1 MMFLTMLR
9 IYFRTPSD
17 LQLNVIEDDH
27 APSIFGAV
35 FAIYR
40 KYRST
45 QHPDQPMK
53 NILAAIAL
61 FTFSLTALA
70 QGKVPSVNLQD
81 LAGKKV
87 DTKTF
92 SNDGKPMIIN
102 FWATWCA
109 PCKRELAAIAEV
121 YDDWQAETGVKLIAI
136 SIDDAR
142 SMARV
147 APYINGQA
155 WEYEVYLDP
164 NGDFKRALNVNNI
177 PHTFLVDGSG
187 NIVYQHNNYEPGD
200 ENELYSKVLEMK
212 GKK

>member
-1 MMFLTMLR
+1 
-9 IYFRTPSD
+9 
-17 LQLNVIEDDH
+17 
-27 APSIFGAV
+27 
-35 FAIYR
+35 
-40 KYRST
+40 
-45 QHPDQPMK
+45 MK
-53 NILAAIAL
+53 NLLALIAL

-70 QGKVPSVNLQD
+70 QGKVPSVNVQD

-87 DTKTF
+87 DTQTF
-92 SNDGKPMIIN
+92 RNDGKPMIIN

-109 PCKRELAAIAEV
+109 PCKRELAAISEV
-121 YDDWQAETGVKLIAI
+121 YEDWQEETGVKLIAI

-155 WEYEVYLDP
+155 WDYEIYLDP

-200 ENELYSKVLEMK
+200 ENELYSKVRELT